1 MKPETKQD
9 IKSESATV
17 AKTTATVTVLYYE
30 APVGLE
36 MHNAVL
42 TDLEV
47 SEFGRVM
54 IPSSFRRGKS
64 IIAVLEGQCTI
75 LNSLGERVYSQK
87 VLG

>member
-1 MKPETKQD
+1 MKSETKQD
-9 IKSESATV
+9 TNSESAT
-17 AKTTATVTVLYYE
+17 AIVTVLYYE

-42 TDLEV
+42 TGLEV
-47 SEFGRVM
+47 SETGRVM
-54 IPSSFRRGKS
+54 IPNSFRRGKS
-64 IIAVLEGQCTI
+64 IIAVLEGECTI